1 MSLCRVYEWQNIKT
15 VKLSDAYDVKIKV
28 NDDTTFVKL
37 PECTNANLP
46 SYKYKEEIYKYGNN
60 EKKYLIPDYTGLED
74 LTLEFMENYR
84 EDSKDFAFLRIQDLV
99 NIFLNKLFDSR
110 TFGYKLFDYISE
122 IVVTVYKNNFSD
134 AVLEYVFKNLKLTD
148 YTKYELDYSSGDV
161 AKWTLKFSYQEYYV
175 NYFVSKK
182 TPVKKEEKKNDMY
195 AAQYN
200 AMMEA
205 RGQMYKGGRG
215 IRTPR
220 EDQVMAKKYEDS
232 LNKGESALDEAISE
246 KKLERQKKLNE
257 LSSLES
263 MNNKPVSTFAE
274 HKKLE
279 EAREKVAA
287 AEAALEAAE
296 VDLDIKTKKH
306 AAAAAEHASAVKN
319 AEETAANENSFHAM
333 VTDNNA
339 VKEAK
344 AQEAGAAKR
353 RSEAFTA
360 KKEQEKAVE
369 VAKKALEEAKLAEEE
384 ALGAYNLKASKNFD
398 VVDRQKR
405 IAQLKSEINT
415 INSEIVNLNDEK
427 TEQVTVA
434 QEQQQRFQQERNSMS
449 STQKLR
455 NARYQDTAE
464 HAIKSNES
472 ESVRES
478 WSNDAS
484 TEIDS
489 DIHSLN
495 RQQMKG
501 EDGFIKNNIEGKQK
515 QFYDRQERRSDAE
528 KEAMEIAEQAAI
540 RPELAELDELEEL
553 EESPVVEQAPAK
565 KIEVTKTKTDAGEL
579 SEVKNSGDVY
589 SHPDFQ
595 ERVTAL
601 SMEMYKPGKSDPQIV
616 YEKAQAKAMQE
627 YLEGKLKLK

>member
-37 PECTNANLP
+37 PECTNATLP

-74 LTLEFMENYR
+74 LSLEFMENYR

-148 YTKYELDYSSGDV
+148 YTKYELDYSSGDI

-175 NYFVSKK
+175 NYFVADKK
-182 TPVKKEEKKNDMY
+182 PPKKEKETKNDMY

-246 KKLERQKKLNE
+246 KKIERQKKLNE

-306 AAAAAEHASAVKN
+306 AEASAEHASAVKN
-319 AEETAANENSFHAM
+319 AEETVANENSFHAM

-353 RSEAFTA
+353 RSEAFNS
-360 KKEQEKAVE
+360 KVEQEKAVE
-369 VAKKALEEAKLAEEE
+369 AAKKALEEAKLAEEE
-384 ALGAYNLKASKNFD
+384 ALGTYNLKASQNID

-415 INSEIVNLNDEK
+415 INSEIVNLNNEK

-434 QEQQQRFQQERNSMS
+434 QEQQQRFLQERNSMS
-449 STQKLR
+449 SEQKLR

-528 KEAMEIAEQAAI
+528 KEALEIAEQAAI
-540 RPELAELDELEEL
+540 RPELAELEEL

-579 SEVKNSGDVY
+579 IDIKNSENVY

-601 SMEMYKPGKSDPQIV
+601 SMEMYKPGKSDPQMV